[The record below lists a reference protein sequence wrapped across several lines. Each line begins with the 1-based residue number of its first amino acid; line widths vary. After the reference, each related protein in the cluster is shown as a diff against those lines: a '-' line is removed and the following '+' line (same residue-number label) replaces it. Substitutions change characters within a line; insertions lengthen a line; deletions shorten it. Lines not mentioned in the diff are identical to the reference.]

1 MDELLEETVD
11 DADPQLN
18 VESELDCSNVAVAS
32 AEEEVDL
39 IIGKFF

>member
-1 MDELLEETVD
+1 
-11 DADPQLN
+11 